1 MKTNKFLDVWSK
13 LSLVIINVFF
23 RLGIIWGLTVIMT
36 YAVVEYQYSEF
47 WVKILLLGVMIK
59 LIYWDTLLDLKRLFK

>member
-13 LSLVIINVFF
+13 LSLVIVNVFF

>member
-13 LSLVIINVFF
+13 LSLVIVNVFF

-36 YAVVEYQYSEF
+36 YAVVGYQYSEF